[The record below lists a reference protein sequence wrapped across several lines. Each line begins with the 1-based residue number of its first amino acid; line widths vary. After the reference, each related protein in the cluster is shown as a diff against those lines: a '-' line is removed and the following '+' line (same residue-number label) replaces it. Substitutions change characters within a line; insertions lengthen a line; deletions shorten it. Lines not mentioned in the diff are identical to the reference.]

1 MILRMPALPPSGN
14 HFIVCGDGPLAY
26 RTVEELTSR
35 YREQVTVILPSRRR
49 NSGPRIAELPG
60 VYVLERPDLTSET
73 FTEADVASARAVAL
87 LWQDDIV
94 NFHAALRAQDLHPG
108 IRLVVSVFN
117 TRLGEHFRPFF
128 TDCTV
133 LSGTAMAAPF
143 FVAASLG
150 EPAPS
155 HVEVSGRTLYVA
167 RREDVPPE
175 YVLCGLVAVPGDPAG
190 ATRLLPPEKPYVE
203 PEFDPNATRPDRSS
217 ARDEPLVLAVANGVT
232 RDPLARKRHPVRAAM
247 TMARRVAGNRFGAV
261 FAVLLCVVVAG
272 FALVL
277 AVPYSIGNSLYLTIM
292 DLTGSALTSATLIG
306 PDEKVSQVLLTV
318 TGMAFT
324 PVFTALIVSARLPGA
339 LRGEPRPPGG
349 HVIVA
354 GLGNIGTQVVRE
366 LHALGFGVACVDP
379 DPAAQGIT
387 LARRLGLPTV
397 IGDAFAE
404 ETLRAAGIDTCS
416 ALVAVTSNDI
426 VNLETAL
433 QANALRANLRIVLR
447 LFDDDLAQRVQQTVG
462 NIVSRSISYMAAPAF
477 AAALLEHSVLRT
489 IAVGRHVLLIA
500 DVRVQDGA
508 DLAGRQLADLERD
521 GLARI
526 LALQA
531 NGSLRPDWAP
541 RRDRELKAGDR
552 VFVVA
557 TRAGLSRFLA
567 GNSVSLSG
575 GHLSG
580 DHARNRNCSGSR
592 VIDLTELR

>member
-1 MILRMPALPPSGN
+1 M
-14 HFIVCGDGPLAY
+14 
-26 RTVEELTSR
+26 
-35 YREQVTVILPSRRR
+35 
-49 NSGPRIAELPG
+49 
-60 VYVLERPDLTSET
+60 
-73 FTEADVASARAVAL
+73 ASARAVAL
-87 LWQDDIV
+87 LWPDDIA

-128 TDCTV
+128 TDCTM
-133 LSGTAMAAPF
+133 LSGTAMAAPS
-143 FVAASLG
+143 FVAAALG

-167 RREDVPPE
+167 RRDDVAPKN
-175 YVLCGLVAVPGDPAG
+175 VLCGLVAAPGGPAG
-190 ATRLLPPEKPYVE
+190 ATRLLPPGMTYIE
-203 PEFDPNATRPDRSS
+203 PDADPARTRPDRAST
-217 ARDEPLVLAVANGVT
+217 RDEPLVLAVANGVT
-232 RDPLARKRHPVRAAM
+232 RDPLARRRHPVRTALGM
-247 TMARRVAGNRFGAV
+247 TRRLVRNRYGAV
-261 FAVLLCVVVAG
+261 FGVLLAVMAAG
-272 FALVL
+272 FVL
-277 AVPYSIGNSLYLTIM
+277 LLNSVDHNVRAHPTYSVSNAFYLTIM
-292 DLTGSALTSATLIG
+292 DLTGSALTGTSNSG
-306 PDEKVSQVLLTV
+306 SEKLSQVILTV
-318 TGMAFT
+318 DGMAFL
-324 PVFTALIVSARLPGA
+324 PFITALIVGARLTGS
-339 LRGEPRPPGG
+339 LRGEPKPPGG

-366 LHALGFGVACVDP
+366 LHALGFSVACVDP

-500 DVRVQDGA
+500 DVRVEDGGG
-508 DLAGRQLADLERD
+508 LVGQQLADLERD
-521 GLARI
+521 GLAHI
-526 LALQA
+526 LALQET
-531 NGSLRPDWAP
+531 GSPRPDWAP
-541 RRDRELKAGDR
+541 RRDHELNAGDR

-567 GNSVSLSG
+567 GNSPSLYGIRPS
-575 GHLSG
+575 
-580 DHARNRNCSGSR
+580 NRNSFRSR
-592 VIDLTELR
+592 VKDPPALR